1 MKSIKQEDFLNWC
14 ATDPLVEEL
23 IELIFQ
29 ICHVVLGLKP
39 ATKQDEITI
48 VKYVYFFHQKE

>member
-1 MKSIKQEDFLNWC
+1 MKQEDFINWC
-14 ATDPLVEEL
+14 ATDPLIREL

-48 VKYVYFFHQKE
+48 VK